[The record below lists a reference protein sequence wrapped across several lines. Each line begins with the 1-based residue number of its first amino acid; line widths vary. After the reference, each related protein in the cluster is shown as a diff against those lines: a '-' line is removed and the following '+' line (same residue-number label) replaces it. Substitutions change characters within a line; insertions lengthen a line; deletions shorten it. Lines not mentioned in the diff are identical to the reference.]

1 MKRFLLG
8 LLGFCCVA
16 TLAAGSGSTTPDGW
30 YDDFTAAQVKAKELK
45 RPILLLVTGSDWC
58 PFCQKLKKEALDTKE
73 FKAFAEKNLVLVYA
87 DVPRYAELPRELVK
101 QNRKLAS
108 KFGVRGYPTTII
120 LSPKGEELGRIGGF
134 ARAYV
139 DRVKKIVGKQ

>member
-8 LLGFCCVA
+8 LLGVCCA
-16 TLAAGSGSTTPDGW
+16 AALFAGSGSTTPDKW
-30 YDDFTAAQVKAKELK
+30 YDDFTVAQNKAKELQ
-45 RPILLLVTGSDWC
+45 RPILLLLTGSDWC
-58 PFCQKLKKEALDTKE
+58 PFCQKLKKEVLDTKE
-73 FKAFAEKNLVLVYA
+73 FKAYAEKNLVLVYA

-101 QNRKLAS
+101 QNRKLAG

-134 ARAYV
+134 AKAYL
-139 DRVKKIVGKQ
+139 DRVKKIVGKK